1 MEPVR
6 PPQAAVIQVHSLQ
19 SILQGRYRFEREL
32 GRGGMAQVWLAQD
45 LRHERPVALKV
56 LRPDIAV
63 TVGADRFLREIR
75 LTARLQHP
83 NILPVLDSG
92 AAAGE
97 GGAHLLWYTMPLVE
111 GETLRSR
118 LARERQLPVSAAL
131 AIVREVADA
140 LDCAHQ
146 HGIVHRDVK
155 PENILLGGGHALLA
169 DFGVAKMVAGDW
181 SETGEVTATGLALGT
196 PAYMS
201 PEQSIG
207 DPAVDARTDV
217 YALGC
222 VLYEM
227 LAGEPPYAGPT
238 PQAMVAHRLSDP
250 VPSVRRLR
258 ESVSSAVDAALTRA
272 LAKIPAD
279 RFASAGAF
287 AAAAAQAAMPE
298 ATPALARGAS
308 WWRLGAVLGALG
320 LIAGALWLRRPTAA
334 AGPDAGPT
342 PLAVLPFKALGLT
355 GDSGVLTVG
364 IPDAII
370 TRLAAVHQ
378 LRLRPTSAV
387 LRYQAADTDP
397 RAAARELGV
406 DYVLAGTVQSAAD
419 RLRVS
424 VQLLRAADGGAL
436 WGAHYDLSR
445 QDLLTLQDSIA
456 ERVSGALAVRM
467 NAVEQQ
473 RLFRRY
479 TDNVAAYEAYL
490 RGRSELARVSEDG
503 TRAAVAAFERALA
516 LDTTYALAR
525 AGLAMASADM
535 HLRFATGAEVKLWGE
550 RAEREAARALEL
562 DPELAEAHLAR
573 AAVARKGDF
582 DWGLTLE
589 ETAKAL
595 ELNPTLD
602 LARYFRAAAFYHLG
616 LLDRAEHELRQVQ
629 GVDSQNRAEQ
639 LRTTG
644 VVAFLQGRN
653 AEAVRFLEETRR
665 SSSRA
670 YADSYLSQA
679 YFYAGDTLRAFQILD
694 SLRASGSTPASMRA
708 RSSLASFLAFRG
720 DRTGA
725 ERLVGEVIGNGYM
738 DHHVAYSLGAA
749 YAQLGRFEEARTWL
763 DRAVTSGFPCYPW
776 YVSDPLLEPFRRDAS
791 GRAFLER
798 LRAQWDAA
806 RTRYD

>member
-1 MEPVR
+1 VT
-6 PPQAAVIQVHSLQ
+6 QVHPLQ
-19 SILQGRYRFEREL
+19 SILQDQYRFVREL
-32 GRGGMAQVWLAQD
+32 GRGGMAHVWLAQD
-45 LRHERPVALKV
+45 LRHDRPVALKV
-56 LRPDIAV
+56 LRPDIAAA
-63 TVGADRFLREIR
+63 VGADRFLREIR

-92 AAAGE
+92 AATGE
-97 GGAHLLWYTMPLVE
+97 GGAQLLWYTMPLVE

-118 LARERQLPVSAAL
+118 LARERQLPVSDAL

-181 SETGEVTATGLALGT
+181 SAAGEVTSTGLALGT

-201 PEQSIG
+201 PEQAVG

-238 PQAMVAHRLSDP
+238 PQAIVARRLSDP

-258 ESVSSAVDAALTRA
+258 DSVSSAVDAALSRA
-272 LAKIPAD
+272 LAKVPAD

-287 AAAAAQAAMPE
+287 VVAAQAAASE
-298 ATPALARGAS
+298 TTPSPTRGR
-308 WWRLGAVLGALG
+308 WWRLAVVAGGLG
-320 LIAGALWLRRPTAA
+320 LIAGVLWLRRPTSA
-334 AGPDAGPT
+334 AGRDAGPT
-342 PLAVLPFKALGLT
+342 ALAVLPFRALGLT

-370 TRLAAVHQ
+370 SRLAGVHQ

-387 LRYQAADTDP
+387 LRYQAADADP

-406 DYVLAGTVQSAAD
+406 EYVLAGTVQSATG

-445 QDLLTLQDSIA
+445 QDLLSLQDSIA

-467 NAVEQQ
+467 NAVDQQ

-516 LDTTYALAR
+516 QDSTYALAR

-535 HLRFATGAEVKLWGE
+535 HLRFATGAEVKRWGD
-550 RAEREAARALEL
+550 RAERDAARALQL

-582 DWGLTLE
+582 DWGLTLDE
-589 ETAKAL
+589 AAKAL

-602 LARYFRAAAFYHLG
+602 LARYFRAASFYHLG
-616 LLDRAEHELRQVQ
+616 LLDRANAELREVR
-629 GVDSQNRAEQ
+629 GADSQNRAEQ

-653 AEAVRFLEETRR
+653 AEAIRLLEETRH

-670 YADSYLSQA
+670 YADSYLGQA
-679 YFYAGDTLRAFQILD
+679 YFYAGDTVRAFQILD
-694 SLRASGSTPASMRA
+694 SLKSSASTPAAMRA
-708 RSSLASFLAFRG
+708 RSSLASFVAFRG
-720 DRTGA
+720 DRSGA
-725 ERLVGEVIGNGYM
+725 ERLVGEVIGNGYV

-749 YAQLGRFEEARTWL
+749 YAQLGRFEEASTWL
-763 DRAVTSGFPCYPW
+763 ERAATSGFPCYPW
-776 YVSDPLLEPFRRDAS
+776 YVRDPLLESFRRAS
-791 GRAFLER
+791 PGHAFLER
-798 LRAQWDAA
+798 LRTQWTAA
-806 RTRYD
+806 KMRYD

>member
-1 MEPVR
+1 VM
-6 PPQAAVIQVHSLQ
+6 
-19 SILQGRYRFEREL
+19 
-32 GRGGMAQVWLAQD
+32 
-45 LRHERPVALKV
+45 
-56 LRPDIAV
+56 
-63 TVGADRFLREIR
+63 
-75 LTARLQHP
+75 
-83 NILPVLDSG
+83 
-92 AAAGE
+92 
-97 GGAHLLWYTMPLVE
+97 
-111 GETLRSR
+111 
-118 LARERQLPVSAAL
+118 
-131 AIVREVADA
+131 
-140 LDCAHQ
+140 
-146 HGIVHRDVK
+146 
-155 PENILLGGGHALLA
+155 
-169 DFGVAKMVAGDW
+169 
-181 SETGEVTATGLALGT
+181 
-196 PAYMS
+196 
-201 PEQSIG
+201 
-207 DPAVDARTDV
+207 
-217 YALGC
+217 
-222 VLYEM
+222 
-227 LAGEPPYAGPT
+227 
-238 PQAMVAHRLSDP
+238 
-250 VPSVRRLR
+250 
-258 ESVSSAVDAALTRA
+258 DAALVRA
-272 LAKIPAD
+272 LAKVPAD

-287 AAAAAQAAMPE
+287 AAAMVRAAAPDAP
-298 ATPALARGAS
+298 PSRPLDSG
-308 WWRLGAVLGALG
+308 WWRLAAAVGVLG
-320 LIAGALWLRRPTAA
+320 LIAGALWLRRPASSA
-334 AGPDAGPT
+334 VSHAGPT
-342 PLAVLPFKALGLT
+342 PLAVLPFKALGLP

-370 TRLAAVHQ
+370 TRLAGVHQ

-387 LRYQAADTDP
+387 LRYQAAGTDP
-397 RAAARELGV
+397 QAAARELGV
-406 DYVLAGTVQSAAD
+406 EYVLAGTVQSATD

-424 VQLLRAADGGAL
+424 VQLLRASDGGAL

-445 QDLLTLQDSIA
+445 QDLLSLQDSIA

-467 NAVEQQ
+467 NAVEQE

-535 HLRFATGAEVKLWGE
+535 HLRFATGGEVKLWGE
-550 RAEREAARALEL
+550 RAEREAARALQL

-582 DWGLTLE
+582 DWGLTLD

-616 LLDRAEHELRQVQ
+616 LLDRAEHELGQVQ

-653 AEAVRFLEETRR
+653 AEAARLLEETRR

-694 SLRASGSTPASMRA
+694 SLKASGSTPASMRA

-749 YAQLGRFEEARTWL
+749 FAQLGRLEEARTWL
-763 DRAVTSGFPCYPW
+763 DRAVSSGFPCYPW

-798 LRAQWDAA
+798 LRAQWNAA

>member
-1 MEPVR
+1 M
-6 PPQAAVIQVHSLQ
+6 IQVHSLQ
-19 SILQGRYRFEREL
+19 SILQGRYRIEREL

-56 LRPDIAV
+56 LRPDIAAA
-63 TVGADRFLREIR
+63 VGADRFLREIR

-92 AAAGE
+92 AATGE
-97 GGAHLLWYTMPLVE
+97 RGAQLLWYTMPLVE

-118 LARERQLPVSAAL
+118 LARERQLPVTDAL

-181 SETGEVTATGLALGT
+181 SETGEVTSTGLALGT

-201 PEQSIG
+201 PEQAVG
-207 DPAVDARTDV
+207 DPTVDARSDV

-227 LAGEPPYAGPT
+227 LAGEPPYSGPT
-238 PQAMVAHRLSDP
+238 PQAIVSHRLSDP
-250 VPSVRRLR
+250 VPSVRQLR
-258 ESVSSAVDAALTRA
+258 ESVSSTTDAALTRA
-272 LAKIPAD
+272 LAKVPAD

-287 AAAAAQAAMPE
+287 AAAAAQAAAPE
-298 ATPALARGAS
+298 ATPSRAPGVA
-308 WWRLGAVLGALG
+308 WWRLAAVAGALG
-320 LIAGALWLRRPTAA
+320 LIAGALWLRRPMPTAR
-334 AGPDAGPT
+334 PDAGPT
-342 PLAVLPFKALGLT
+342 TLAVLPFKALGLT

-370 TRLAAVHQ
+370 TRLAGVHQ

-397 RAAARELGV
+397 RMAARELGV

-467 NAVEQQ
+467 NAVEQE
-473 RLFRRY
+473 RVFRRY

-490 RGRSELARVSEDG
+490 RGRSELARISEDG

-516 LDTTYALAR
+516 LDTTYALAL

-535 HLRFATGAEVKLWGE
+535 HLRFATGAEVKRWGE

-562 DPELAEAHLAR
+562 DPGLAEAHLAR
-573 AAVARKGDF
+573 AAVARKADF
-582 DWGLTLE
+582 DWGLTLD
-589 ETAKAL
+589 ETGKAL
-595 ELNPTLD
+595 GLNPNLD

-616 LLDRAEHELRQVQ
+616 LLDRADQELREVP

-639 LRTTG
+639 LRTAG
-644 VVAFLQGRN
+644 VVAFFRGRN
-653 AEAVRFLEETRR
+653 ADAIRLLEETRHT
-665 SSSRA
+665 SSRA
-670 YADSYLSQA
+670 YADSYLGQA
-679 YFYAGDTLRAFQILD
+679 YFYGGDTLRAFQILD
-694 SLRASGSTPASMRA
+694 SLTASTSTPAAMRA
-708 RSSLASFLAFRG
+708 RSSLASFRAFRG
-720 DRTGA
+720 DRTNA
-725 ERLVGEVIGNGYM
+725 ERLIGAVVGNGYM

-749 YAQLGRFEEARTWL
+749 YAQLGRLGEARTWL
-763 DRAVTSGFPCYPW
+763 DRAATSGFPSYPW
-776 YVSDPLLEPFRRDAS
+776 YMSDPLLEPVRRDSS

-798 LRAQWDAA
+798 LRAQWTAA
-806 RTRYD
+806 KTRYD

>member
-1 MEPVR
+1 V
-6 PPQAAVIQVHSLQ
+6 VTQVHSLQ

-32 GRGGMAQVWLAQD
+32 GRGGMAQVWIAQD
-45 LRHERPVALKV
+45 LRHQRPVALKV
-56 LRPDIAV
+56 LRPDIAAA
-63 TVGADRFLREIR
+63 VGADRFLREIR

-92 AAAGE
+92 AAIGE
-97 GGAHLLWYTMPLVE
+97 RGAHLLWYTMPLVE

-118 LARERQLPVSAAL
+118 LVRERQLPVSDAL

-181 SETGEVTATGLALGT
+181 SETGEVTSTGLALGT

-201 PEQSIG
+201 PEQAVG
-207 DPAVDARTDV
+207 DPSVDARTDV

-238 PQAMVAHRLSDP
+238 PQAIVAHRLSDP

-258 ESVSSAVDAALTRA
+258 ESVSPTADAALTRA
-272 LAKIPAD
+272 LAKVPAD

-287 AAAAAQAAMPE
+287 AAAAAQAAVPD
-298 ATPALARGAS
+298 ATPSPARGAG
-308 WWRLGAVLGALG
+308 WWRVAAVAGVLG
-320 LIAGALWLRRPTAA
+320 LIAGALWLRRPTSA
-334 AGPDAGPT
+334 AGPDTGPI
-342 PLAVLPFKALGLT
+342 PLAVLPFKALGIT

-387 LRYQAADTDP
+387 LRYQSADIDP
-397 RAAARELGV
+397 RAAAQELGV
-406 DYVLAGTVQSAAD
+406 DYVLAGTVQTAAD

-445 QDLLTLQDSIA
+445 RDLLTLQDSIA

-467 NAVEQQ
+467 NAVEQE

-490 RGRSELARVSEDG
+490 RGRSELARISEDG

-535 HLRFATGAEVKLWGE
+535 HLRFATGAEVQRWGE
-550 RAEREAARALEL
+550 RAERDAARALEL
-562 DPELAEAHLAR
+562 DPGLAEAHLAR
-573 AAVARKGDF
+573 AAVARKADF
-582 DWGLTLE
+582 DWRLTLE
-589 ETAKAL
+589 ETGKAL
-595 ELNPTLD
+595 ELNPNLD

-616 LLDRAEHELRQVQ
+616 LLDRADQELSEVQ

-644 VVAFLQGRN
+644 VVAFFHGRN
-653 AEAVRFLEETRR
+653 ADAVRLLEETRHT
-665 SSSRA
+665 SSRA
-670 YADSYLSQA
+670 YADSYLGQA
-679 YFYAGDTLRAFQILD
+679 YFYGGDTLRAFRILD
-694 SLRASGSTPASMRA
+694 SLRASTSTPAAMRA
-708 RSSLASFLAFRG
+708 RSSLASFRAFRG
-720 DRTGA
+720 DRASA
-725 ERLVGEVIGNGYM
+725 ERLIGEVIGNGYM

-749 YAQLGRFEEARTWL
+749 YAQLARLGEARTWL

-776 YVSDPLLEPFRRDAS
+776 YASDPLLEPVRRDSS

-798 LRAQWDAA
+798 LRAQWNAA
-806 RTRYD
+806 KTRYD

>member
-1 MEPVR
+1 M
-6 PPQAAVIQVHSLQ
+6 
-19 SILQGRYRFEREL
+19 
-32 GRGGMAQVWLAQD
+32 
-45 LRHERPVALKV
+45 
-56 LRPDIAV
+56 
-63 TVGADRFLREIR
+63 
-75 LTARLQHP
+75 
-83 NILPVLDSG
+83 
-92 AAAGE
+92 
-97 GGAHLLWYTMPLVE
+97 
-111 GETLRSR
+111 
-118 LARERQLPVSAAL
+118 
-131 AIVREVADA
+131 
-140 LDCAHQ
+140 
-146 HGIVHRDVK
+146 
-155 PENILLGGGHALLA
+155 
-169 DFGVAKMVAGDW
+169 
-181 SETGEVTATGLALGT
+181 
-196 PAYMS
+196 
-201 PEQSIG
+201 
-207 DPAVDARTDV
+207 
-217 YALGC
+217 
-222 VLYEM
+222 
-227 LAGEPPYAGPT
+227 
-238 PQAMVAHRLSDP
+238 
-250 VPSVRRLR
+250 PSVRRLR
-258 ESVSSAVDAALTRA
+258 ETVPSAVDAALTRA
-272 LAKIPAD
+272 LAKVPAD
-279 RFASAGAF
+279 RFGSAGAF
-287 AAAAAQAAMPE
+287 AAAAAQASAPD
-298 ATPALARGAS
+298 ASPSLARGAR
-308 WWRLGAVLGALG
+308 WWRVAAVVGALG
-320 LIAGALWLRRPTAA
+320 LIGGALWLRRPTPGG
-334 AGPDAGPT
+334 GPRAGPT
-342 PLAVLPFKALGLT
+342 PLAVLPFKALGFT

-378 LRLRPTSAV
+378 LRLRPTSTV

-406 DYVLAGTVQSAAD
+406 DYVLAGTVQSAAH

-424 VQLLRAADGGAL
+424 VQLLRAADGGAV

-550 RAEREAARALEL
+550 RAQREAARALEL
-562 DPELAEAHLAR
+562 DPDLAEAHLAR

-616 LLDRAEHELRQVQ
+616 LVDRAEHELRQVQ

-644 VVAFLQGRN
+644 VVAFLQGRS
-653 AEAVRFLEETRR
+653 AEAVRYLEETRH

-679 YFYAGDTLRAFQILD
+679 YFYAGDTLRSFQILD
-694 SLRASGSTPASMRA
+694 SLRASASTPASMRA

-725 ERLVGEVIGNGYM
+725 ERLIGEVIASEYM

-749 YAQLGRFEEARTWL
+749 YAQLGRLEDARTWL

-776 YVSDPLLEPFRRDAS
+776 YASDPLLEPFRRDRA

-798 LRAQWDAA
+798 LQAQWNAA
-806 RTRYD
+806 RARYD

>member
-1 MEPVR
+1 
-6 PPQAAVIQVHSLQ
+6 VIQVHSLQ
-19 SILQGRYRFEREL
+19 SILQDRYRFDREL
-32 GRGGMAQVWLAQD
+32 GRGGMAHVWLAQD

-56 LRPDIAV
+56 LRPDIAAA
-63 TVGADRFLREIR
+63 VGADRFLREIR

-92 AAAGE
+92 AATGE
-97 GGAHLLWYTMPLVE
+97 RGAHLLWYTMPLVE

-118 LARERQLPVSAAL
+118 LARERQLPVSDAL

-181 SETGEVTATGLALGT
+181 SETGEVTSTGLALGT

-201 PEQSIG
+201 PEQSVG
-207 DPAVDARTDV
+207 DPAVDGRTDV

-238 PQAMVAHRLSDP
+238 PQAIVAHRLSDP

-272 LAKIPAD
+272 LAKVPAD

-287 AAAAAQAAMPE
+287 AAAAARPAAPD
-298 ATPALARGAS
+298 APPSQSLGS
-308 WWRLGAVLGALG
+308 WWRLAAAVGVLG
-320 LIAGALWLRRPTAA
+320 LIAGALWLRRPASAA
-334 AGPDAGPT
+334 APHAGPT

-370 TRLAAVHQ
+370 TRLAGMHQ

-397 RAAARELGV
+397 RTAARELGV
-406 DYVLAGTVQSAAD
+406 EYVLAGTVQSATD

-424 VQLLRAADGGAL
+424 VQLLRATDGGAL

-445 QDLLTLQDSIA
+445 QDLLSLQDSIA

-467 NAVEQQ
+467 NAVEQE

-479 TDNVAAYEAYL
+479 TDNVTAYEAYL

-503 TRAAVAAFERALA
+503 TRAAVAAFDRALA
-516 LDTTYALAR
+516 LDSTYALAR

-535 HLRFATGAEVKLWGE
+535 HLRFATGSEVKRWGE
-550 RAEREAARALEL
+550 RAVQDAARALQL

-573 AAVARKGDF
+573 AAVARKADF
-582 DWGLTLE
+582 DWALTLE
-589 ETAKAL
+589 ETRKAL
-595 ELNPTLD
+595 ELNPNLD

-616 LLDRAEHELRQVQ
+616 LLDRAEEQLREVQ

-639 LRTTG
+639 VRTTG

-653 AEAVRFLEETRR
+653 AEAVRLLEETRH

-694 SLRASGSTPASMRA
+694 SLKGSASTPASMRA
-708 RSSLASFLAFRG
+708 RASLASFAAFRG
-720 DRTGA
+720 DRTSA
-725 ERLVGEVIGNGYM
+725 ERLVGQVIGNGYM

-749 YAQLGRFEEARTWL
+749 YAQLGRFGEASTWL
-763 DRAVTSGFPCYPW
+763 ERAVTSGFPCYPW
-776 YVSDPLLEPFRRDAS
+776 YARDPLLESFRRDAA

-798 LRAQWDAA
+798 LRAQWTAA
-806 RTRYD
+806 RMRYN